1 MVFID
6 LFFVVKYDLNG
17 NIYIFVTLNVKSESM
32 TENEEMILD
41 RNDDLMMNDCFDNQ
55 SFFLKGSDNMG
66 WGIKNRM
73 SRIFNPKT
81 GRTVMLAFDHGSI
94 MQSTAGMD
102 KLDAA
107 VLPLIHFAD
116 SLMCTRGTVRAVIP
130 PVTRK
135 PVCLRFSVGST
146 ELSELNNDCVI
157 SIEDAIRLNA
167 SALGVTVALG
177 DKYEAKMIENLVA
190 AVDAGGKYD
199 IPVMAVTSVSKQGR
213 DAAYYAMVARVCA
226 ENGANIVKTYYTEKN
241 FSRIVNKCP
250 VPIIVAGGEKMPEQ
264 KSLDFCYRA
273 INEGAAGI
281 DVGRNVF
288 QSSSPVAMIKAI
300 SAIVHDNLIPDD
312 AYQLFRELSSL

>member
-1 MVFID
+1 MILTEVFIY
-6 LFFVVKYDLNG
+6 LSHS
-17 NIYIFVTLNVKSESM
+17 TLKSDIM

-41 RNDDLMMNDCFDNQ
+41 KNDDLIINDYFDDQ
-55 SFFLKGSDNMG
+55 SFFLKGTDNVG

-81 GRTVMLAFDHGSI
+81 GRTVMLAFDHGSV
-94 MQSTAGMD
+94 MESTIG
-102 KLDAA
+102 LDRLDTS

-116 SLMCTRGTVRAVIP
+116 SLMCTRGTVRSVIP
-130 PVTRK
+130 PITRK
-135 PVCLRFSVGST
+135 PVCLRFSAGST

-177 DKYEAKMIENLVA
+177 DKYEAKMIGNLAA
-190 AVDAGGKYD
+190 AVDAGCKYD
-199 IPVMAVTSVSKQGR
+199 IPVMAVTSISKQGR

-226 ENGANIVKTYYTEKN
+226 ENGASIIKTYYTEKN
-241 FSRIVNKCP
+241 FSRIVGKCP

-288 QSSSPVAMIKAI
+288 QSSSPVAMIKAL
-300 SAIVHDNLIPDD
+300 SAIVHDNLIPED
-312 AYQLFRELSSL
+312 AYQLFKELSNL